1 MSFQLYKEGQ
11 GTLARGLLAFI
22 LIGTGIFAAVRLTA
36 YMEGEDMLSGGLT
49 IPLIGWDIGW
59 RQLLAMGLVVP
70 FGLLGIHLYNRPK
83 LADFMI
89 DTEGELRNKVTWP
102 TAKEARNN
110 SIVVVVT
117 CILLGMWIVFADI
130 VFKRLKELIY

>member
-22 LIGTGIFAAVRLTA
+22 VIGTGIFAAVRLTA
-36 YMEGEDMLSGGLT
+36 YMEGADLLSGGVT
-49 IPLIGWDIGW
+49 IPFIGWAIAW
-59 RQLLAMGLVVP
+59 RQLLAVGLVVP
-70 FGLLGIHLYNRPK
+70 FGLLGVHLYNRPK

-89 DTEGELRNKVTWP
+89 DTESELRNKVTWP
-102 TAKEARNN
+102 TPKEARNN

-117 CILLGMWIVFADI
+117 CVLLGLWIVAADLL
-130 VFKRLKELIY
+130 FNKLKELIY